1 MKSVLF
7 SFLCLVFCYKIS
19 FAKDSKGVKGSETS
33 TAIFAG
39 GCFWCVEEAFEKVEG
54 VISAESGY
62 LDGHM
67 KDPTYKQVSAGI
79 SGHTEGV
86 KVIFDPNKVSYDKLL
101 VHFWKNIDPTVKDR
115 QFCDAGS
122 QYRSGIYYLNETQK
136 LKAQKSLVN
145 VKTIFSPVYT
155 ELKKASKW
163 YPAEGYHQ
171 DYYKKN
177 PVRYNY
183 YKFSCGRASRLE
195 ELWTKERLIKL
206 QPAGAK

>member
-1 MKSVLF
+1 MKSILF
-7 SFLCLVFCYKIS
+7 SFLCLVFCYNTS
-19 FAKDSKGVKGSETS
+19 FAQGGKSPKTD

-39 GCFWCVEEAFEKVEG
+39 GCFWCVEEAFEKVKG

-62 LDGHM
+62 LDGHL

-86 KVIFDPNKVSYDKLL
+86 KVVFDPNKVSYEKLL

-136 LKAQKSLVN
+136 LKAQKSLIN
-145 VKTIFSPVYT
+145 VKTIFNPVYT

-163 YPAEGYHQ
+163 YPAEHYHQ

-195 ELWTKERLIKL
+195 ELWTKERVIKL
-206 QPAGAK
+206 QPAASK